1 MSNYQEF
8 NYWTCEQNGQAYSLQ
23 DIFRELFGSI
33 GSFGVSSL
41 GPDENGWY
49 DFTYSYPPK
58 NVLLQFERRWPID
71 SKFADVER
79 WVGYNDF
86 YPEFN
91 VAGLYWR
98 YTGIGREQMEAQNGI

>member
-58 NVLLQFERRWPID
+58 NVLLQFERRSGDLDTWI
-71 SKFADVER
+71 
-79 WVGYNDF
+79 GYNDF
-86 YPEFN
+86 HPEFN

-98 YTGIGREQMEAQNGI
+98 HTGIGREQMEAQNGI